1 MSSAAL
7 PEKTIEKLV
16 VESAKR
22 LGYEELKPLQKQA
35 ILGLLAGKDVFA
47 VLPTGYGKSLCYA
60 CLPWIFETLNKSS
73 KAI

>member
-1 MSSAAL
+1 MAALITAPIWLNWAVYVYASGMSSAAL

-35 ILGLLAGKDVFA
+35 I
-47 VLPTGYGKSLCYA
+47 Y
-60 CLPWIFETLNKSS
+60 
-73 KAI
+73 